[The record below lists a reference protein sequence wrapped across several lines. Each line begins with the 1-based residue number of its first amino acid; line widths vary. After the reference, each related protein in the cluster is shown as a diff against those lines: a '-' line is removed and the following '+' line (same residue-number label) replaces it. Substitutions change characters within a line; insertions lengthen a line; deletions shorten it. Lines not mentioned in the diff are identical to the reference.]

1 MVEELN
7 SDLSGLK
14 GQFLK
19 LVVMWSEQEL
29 EAALIS
35 VLRYQ
40 IEQHIVRARVLGHK
54 TFYSHSASL
63 QVQKA

>member
-14 GQFLK
+14 GQFLT
-19 LVVMWSEQEL
+19 LVVMWSEQE
-29 EAALIS
+29 AALVS

-40 IEQHIVRARVLGHK
+40 IEQQIVRARVLGHK
-54 TFYSHSASL
+54 TFYSHGASL

>member
-14 GQFLK
+14 GQFLT
-19 LVVMWSEQEL
+19 LVVMWSEQE
-29 EAALIS
+29 AALVS

-40 IEQHIVRARVLGHK
+40 IEQQIVRARVLGHK

>member
-14 GQFLK
+14 GQFLT
-19 LVVMWSEQEL
+19 LVVMWSEQE
-29 EAALIS
+29 AALVS

-40 IEQHIVRARVLGHK
+40 IEQQIVRARVFGHK